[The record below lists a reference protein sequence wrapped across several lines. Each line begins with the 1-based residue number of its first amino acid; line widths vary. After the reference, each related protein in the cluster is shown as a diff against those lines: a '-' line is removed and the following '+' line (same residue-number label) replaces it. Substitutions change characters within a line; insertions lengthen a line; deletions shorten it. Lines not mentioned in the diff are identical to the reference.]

1 MEYAPITTRARD
13 LMADINWAEIVDHMH
28 GEHNNIVDG
37 DWLDAW
43 HEAAESALDAID
55 AVHAALEH
63 ENATL
68 REQADPSK
76 VTLQVRPF
84 VRDDDKAAALKP
96 LEEAAE
102 VYGAWQQFVM
112 VDKPPDCRDE
122 EPCEE
127 CWQRAFCWTFNHPEE
142 YEREKKRLGNE
153 IADTITACVNLA
165 QRYGIDLRL
174 ALERVERANKN
185 RGRYD

>member
-1 MEYAPITTRARD
+1 MEYAPITTRARY

-55 AVHAALEH
+55 AIHAALEH

-68 REQADPSK
+68 LERADPNK

-84 VRDDDKAAALKP
+84 IRDDDKAAALKP

-102 VYGAWQQFVM
+102 VYGAWEDVR
-112 VDKPPDCRDE
+112 DCKAA
-122 EPCEE
+122 PCRT
-127 CWQRAFCWTFNHPEE
+127 CNCKGLRGGCRRKA
-142 YEREKKRLGNE
+142 KLADE

-165 QRYGIDLRL
+165 QRYGIDLRP

>member
-43 HEAAESALDAID
+43 HEAVESALDAID

-68 REQADPSK
+68 REQADPNK

-84 VRDDDKAAALKP
+84 VRDDDKTAALKP

-102 VYGAWQQFVM
+102 VYGAWEDVR
-112 VDKPPDCRDE
+112 DCEAAPWPECDCKGYRDG
-122 EPCEE
+122 CRKKS
-127 CWQRAFCWTFNHPEE
+127 QLG
-142 YEREKKRLGNE
+142 YET
-153 IADTITACVNLA
+153 ADTITACVNLA

-174 ALERVERANKN
+174 ALERVERANKD

>member
-68 REQADPSK
+68 REQADPNK

-84 VRDDDKAAALKP
+84 RMGTKKEAALKP

-102 VYGAWQQFVM
+102 VFGAWQD
-112 VDKPPDCRDE
+112 VDGC
-122 EPCEE
+122 
-127 CWQRAFCWTFNHPEE
+127 QRAGGYDSCAKCSCPDGCCDTDV
-142 YEREKKRLGNE
+142 LADE

-165 QRYGIDLRL
+165 QRYGIDLQP

>member
-55 AVHAALEH
+55 AIHAALEH

-84 VRDDDKAAALKP
+84 VRDEDKAAALKP

-102 VYGAWQQFVM
+102 VYGAWEDVR
-112 VDKPPDCRDE
+112 DCEAGPWPECDCKGRDR
-122 EPCEE
+122 CRRKS
-127 CWQRAFCWTFNHPEE
+127 Q
-142 YEREKKRLGNE
+142 LGYE

-165 QRYGIDLRL
+165 FRYGIDLRL
-174 ALERVERANKN
+174 ALERVERANKD

>member
-55 AVHAALEH
+55 AIHAALEH

-68 REQADPSK
+68 LERADPNK
-76 VTLQVRPF
+76 VTLQVLPF
-84 VRDDDKAAALKP
+84 MMDDEKTAALKP

-102 VYGAWQQFVM
+102 IYGAWE
-112 VDKPPDCRDE
+112 DARD
-122 EPCEE
+122 
-127 CWQRAFCWTFNHPEE
+127 
-142 YEREKKRLGNE
+142 YERYRDGCRKKTRLADE

-165 QRYGIDLRL
+165 FRYGIDLQP
-174 ALERVERANKN
+174 ALERVERANKD

>member
-37 DWLDAW
+37 DWLDNW
-43 HEAAESALDAID
+43 HEAVESALDAID

-68 REQADPSK
+68 REQADPNK

-84 VRDDDKAAALKP
+84 IRDDDKAAALKP

-102 VYGAWQQFVM
+102 IYGAWEDVRNCE
-112 VDKPPDCRDE
+112 VAPAPACDCKGYRGW
-122 EPCEE
+122 C
-127 CWQRAFCWTFNHPEE
+127 RMKT
-142 YEREKKRLGNE
+142 RLADE

-165 QRYGIDLRL
+165 FRYGIDLRL
-174 ALERVERANKN
+174 ALERVERANKD

>member
-1 MEYAPITTRARD
+1 MEYAPITSRMRD
-13 LMADINWAEIVDHMH
+13 LAAKVNWAGILEHTYEEVTI
-28 GEHNNIVDG
+28 GE
-37 DWLDAW
+37 WLRVW
-43 HEAAESALDAID
+43 HEETESALDAID

-68 REQADPSK
+68 REQADPNK

-84 VRDDDKAAALKP
+84 IRDDDKAAALKP

-102 VYGAWQQFVM
+102 IYGAWQVLRRYRQNFPRQNGAYFQNELA
-112 VDKPPDCRDE
+112 D
-122 EPCEE
+122 
-127 CWQRAFCWTFNHPEE
+127 
-142 YEREKKRLGNE
+142 E

-174 ALERVERANKN
+174 ALERVERANKD